1 MDRPGRVIEALD
13 ARLPDSGWI
22 VDVGAGDGFTAE
34 RLSTR
39 DRRLLAVEPATEMIR
54 PDRQL
59 SWVQAEAALLPF
71 ETASLD
77 AAYATWAYFF
87 SRGFDPSPGLRE
99 LHRVV
104 KPGGPLLIVENLG
117 SDEFTAM
124 APSDITADR
133 AFWDRRG
140 FDCTAIDTVFEFD
153 DLDEARTLLSFYFGE
168 ETRSDVT
175 NPIEFRVGLF
185 SDKSRGP
192 GSETTS

>member
-1 MDRPGRVIEALD
+1 MPLIPFYGVDHPELFAIERRAMDRPGRVIEALD

-71 ETASLD
+71 ENASLD

-87 SRGFDPSPGLRE
+87 SRGFDPSPGLQE

-117 SDEFTAM
+117 SDEFTAWR
-124 APSDITADR
+124 P
-133 AFWDRRG
+133 
-140 FDCTAIDTVFEFD
+140 
-153 DLDEARTLLSFYFGE
+153 RT
-168 ETRSDVT
+168 
-175 NPIEFRVGLF
+175 
-185 SDKSRGP
+185 
-192 GSETTS
+192 